1 MNTRIDLLGAM
12 LVRAVCTLLALSG
25 MAAPTFAGETITY
38 FHNDAAGSPV
48 IATDANGLI
57 AWRETYRPYGTRVN
71 QSAASANNHV
81 WFAGRSH
88 DDSTGLSYMGAR
100 YYDPL
105 IGRFLSMD
113 PMGVD
118 FANLYTFNRYAYA
131 NNNPYRFTDPSGWES
146 QTLETVTITARREY
160 IDPSIIDFLRNSTR
174 ELELT
179 HGENSW
185 SLAFWNVTAGGF
197 VATANEVADGQ
208 YVGAGLELVLAM
220 VKPLRAARGM
230 SDDVLKEAEL
240 LRKRLLSDEG
250 VTELLQGGGE
260 IIAGPG
266 SKVVLRDA
274 PRLAAQYGGQTSD
287 WVKISSTAP
296 GHMQTH
302 AYKNIQTGEV
312 VELKSIIE

>member
-1 MNTRIDLLGAM
+1 MNTKIVRTLCTMLALLGVAM
-12 LVRAVCTLLALSG
+12 
-25 MAAPTFAGETITY
+25 PTFAGETITY

-57 AWRETYRPYGTRVN
+57 AWRETYQPYGARVN
-71 QSAASANNHV
+71 HSAASANNHV
-81 WFAGRSH
+81 WFSGRTH
-88 DDSTGLSYMGAR
+88 DDSTGLSYLGAR

-113 PMGVD
+113 PMAVD

-131 NNNPYRFTDPSGWES
+131 YDNPYRFVDPSGWDSEPI
-146 QTLETVTITARREY
+146 ETITITARREY
-160 IDPSIIDFLRNSTR
+160 IDPNIIDFLLNGTR
-174 ELELT
+174 ELGLT
-179 HGENSW
+179 YGENSW

-197 VATANEVADGQ
+197 IETINDVRDGH
-208 YVGAGLELVLAM
+208 YVGASVQLVLAM

-230 SDDVLKEAEL
+230 SDDAVREAEL
-240 LRKRLLSDEG
+240 LRKRLMSEEG
-250 VTELLQGGGE
+250 VAELLKGGGE

-274 PRLAAQYGGQTSD
+274 PRLAAQYGGKTSD
-287 WVKISSTAP
+287 WVKISSSAP

-312 VELKSIIE
+312 VELKSIVE